1 MSVVDTP
8 LISVLGRQKQADL
21 YGFKVVQSYSI
32 HNETPDSKPNKRK
45 TQTKQRYPLSNI

>member
-32 HNETPDSKPNKRK
+32 HNETPDSKPKKQK
-45 TQTKQRYPLSNI
+45 TQTKGTH